1 MKKKGE
7 MIGITSDTT
16 WVKSVRKYRTDSDW
30 ISVVDR
36 FALATFRLLRH
47 EKKTIEWLAQE
58 MHLTID
64 GLRSNING
72 TEEVT
77 LKTLIR
83 IQNILKTEILS
94 VRNIDL
100 YLQYKDC
107 KVIIYNEE
115 KPYEMEVAN
124 SVDMEMIKVFSLSD
138 SSLQESGSNFKKEMN
153 YEYEE
158 YAL

>member
-7 MIGITSDTT
+7 MIGIASDTT
-16 WVKSVRKYRTDSDW
+16 WVKSVQKYRTDSDW

-47 EKKTIEWLAQE
+47 EKKAIEWLAQE

-64 GLRSNING
+64 DLRSNING

-124 SVDMEMIKVFSLSD
+124 SVDMKTIKFFSLSD